1 MSSTMKPVGI
11 SQAPGD
17 EKWRRERPEARVAL
31 FVSEVLFLERP
42 DAPSNMADA
51 EAALGERF

>member
-1 MSSTMKPVGI
+1 MKPVGI